1 MPLRHAARAAG
12 LLGARDQARG
22 LARGVWQ
29 IRRSLQSGRREL
41 QGKVENPDDNVD
53 NCKRNIISSSCQ
65 PTTFNQPCDWRN
77 NPALL
82 GKTVYVLPLGPHDQ
96 NYPFACAAGVLGGNA
111 QWIGPHPADERG
123 VCGSLR

>member
-1 MPLRHAARAAG
+1 MLPAPPGYWVPATKCEVWREACGKYDDPCKAAAET
-12 LLGARDQARG
+12 
-22 LARGVWQ
+22 
-29 IRRSLQSGRREL
+29 REL